1 MPRNVEMVQKG
12 ISILH
17 PRLAE
22 YVCLEILHTYGDDAW
37 WQEVKSALSDQLAD
51 LRPGGGYGECG
62 CRRRDR
68 HSNRPGECP

>member
-22 YVCLEILHTYGDDAW
+22 YVCLEIFHTYGDNW

-51 LRPGGGYGECG
+51 LPSGGE
-62 CRRRDR
+62 
-68 HSNRPGECP
+68 